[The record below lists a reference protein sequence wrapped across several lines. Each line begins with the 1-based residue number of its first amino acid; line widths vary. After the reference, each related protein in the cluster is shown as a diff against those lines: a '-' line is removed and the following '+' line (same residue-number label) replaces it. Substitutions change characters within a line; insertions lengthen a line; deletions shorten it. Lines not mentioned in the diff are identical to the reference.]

1 MEKYQFKPF
10 DQVLVRYDG
19 QSEWTTGIYSR
30 IGKNVMNET
39 VHVCAGGGMPYKEC
53 VPYNEETAHLLGTTK
68 PYTAPQP
75 KTYQVIF
82 IAQNGDKHQVSYTD
96 DEFKKFIETAVLNNK
111 DVSNFDVRR
120 ICG

>member
-1 MEKYQFKPF
+1 MKQNQFEFKPF
-10 DQVLVRYDG
+10 DKVLVRDFDDDP
-19 QSEWTTGIYSR
+19 WRAIHYSHFDEMQKHYCGNSYWAQC
-30 IGKNVMNET
+30 I
-39 VHVCAGGGMPYKEC
+39 
-53 VPYNEETAHLLGTTK
+53 PYNENTAHLLGTTK
-68 PYTAPQP
+68 AYTPPQP

-111 DVSNFDVRR
+111 DVSNFDVRK

>member
-10 DQVLVRYDG
+10 DQVLVRDENTEKWYPAHYKYYNP
-19 QSEWTTGIYSR
+19 TGEYPHICDEMGWKQC
-30 IGKNVMNET
+30 I
-39 VHVCAGGGMPYKEC
+39 
-53 VPYNEETAHLLGTTK
+53 PYNEETAHLVGTAK
-68 PYTAPQP
+68 PYTPPQP
-75 KTYQVIF
+75 KTYQVVF
-82 IAQNGDKHQVSYTD
+82 IAQNGDRHQVSYTD

>member
-1 MEKYQFKPF
+1 
-10 DQVLVRYDG
+10 LS
-19 QSEWTTGIYSR
+19 SENS
-30 IGKNVMNET
+30 
-39 VHVCAGGGMPYKEC
+39 HVCTHGIWNYC
-53 VPYNEETAHLLGTTK
+53 IPYNEETKQLLGTTK
-68 PYTAPQP
+68 AYTPPQP

-82 IAQNGDKHQVSYTD
+82 IAQNGDRHQVSYND